1 MTEPASV
8 PSQVRSCPGCGDAM
22 RRQAFARK
30 PLGTEDIDLC
40 FGCQAIWFDA
50 YESSQLTPGAVLEL
64 FRAIDA
70 GGQGRAP
77 RPLPATLR
85 CVACRGAL
93 VLTHDLQRT
102 NRFVY
107 YRCPSGHGR
116 YTTFLQF
123 LREKD
128 FVRSLTAA
136 EIERLRATVAQVRC
150 SSCGAP
156 VDIAH
161 DAQCPYCHAPIAILD
176 ADAMRR
182 TFAGYAAAEEHSH
195 QVDPYAAIDALL
207 AGQRADARLRAG
219 EARLTALPAAP
230 VDLVHEALAMI
241 TGTNQEG

>member
-1 MTEPASV
+1 
-8 PSQVRSCPGCGDAM
+8 M

-30 PLGTEDIDLC
+30 TLGTEDLDLC
-40 FGCQAIWFDA
+40 FDCQAIWFDA

-70 GGQGRAP
+70 GRQGHAP

-93 VLTHDLQRT
+93 VLTHDIQRT

-107 YRCPSGHGR
+107 YRCPAGHGR
-116 YTTFLQF
+116 YTTFLEF

-128 FVRSLTAA
+128 FVRSVTPA
-136 EIERLRATVAQVRC
+136 EIERLRATVTQVRC

-161 DAQCPYCHAPIAILD
+161 DGECRYCHAPIAILD
-176 ADAMRR
+176 ADAMGR
-182 TFAGYAAAEEHSH
+182 TFAEYTAAEERR
-195 QVDPYAAIDALL
+195 QRVDPHAAIDALL
-207 AGQRADARLRAG
+207 AGQRIDTRMRAIEG
-219 EARLTALPAAP
+219 RATAWPDTP
-230 VDLVHEALAMI
+230 VDLVREALAMI
-241 TGTNQEG
+241 TGTTQEE